1 MNKSLNIENKIIS
14 QSIKEY
20 HALSLYRPEDKDYMN
35 KKKMEGLT
43 LCYLYDNGELN
54 PWQGEEILQFFNDVP
69 INIKD
74 DTFKSKYK
82 KMRVAKRAPMH
93 WKFYYTNERI
103 VATIPYGKTQ
113 KIGDIVDLFR
123 TTIKRRTHKNHYV
136 AGFFP
141 HSMLAGIVLRS
152 RKDQQLTKHI
162 AFVYKYKLPKED
174 KIVNYTLFF
183 FNNGTQKKSEKLCL
197 NIKNLACN
205 LQLKLLPVAKNYGLL
220 KEEEIK
226 KLKSKILENL
236 KNNNFITSISTE
248 KFKQYSIQTLY
259 VGGIPFPLF
268 PREHI

>member
-1 MNKSLNIENKIIS
+1 MNKSLNIENKLIS
-14 QSIKEY
+14 QYIKEY
-20 HALSLYRPEDKDYMN
+20 KALSLYRPEDKDYMN
-35 KKKMEGLT
+35 NKRLEGLP

-69 INIKD
+69 VNIKD
-74 DTFKSKYK
+74 DTFKSRFK
-82 KMRVAKRAPMH
+82 KMRVAKRAPTH

-103 VATIPYGKTQ
+103 VTTIPYGKTQ

-152 RKDQQLTKHI
+152 REDQKLTKHI
-162 AFVYKYKLPKED
+162 AFVYKHKLLKED
-174 KIVNYTLFF
+174 RIVNYTLFF
-183 FNNGTQKKSEKLCL
+183 FNNGTQKKSEKLSL

-205 LQLKLLPVAKNYGLL
+205 LQLKLLPVAKNNGLL
-220 KEEEIK
+220 KENEVT
-226 KLKSKILENL
+226 KLKSEISENL
-236 KNNNFITSISTE
+236 KNNKFITNTSTE
-248 KFKQYSIQTLY
+248 RFKQYSIQTLY

-268 PREHI
+268 PRERV